1 MLLLMYCFL
10 EGLSMIFFTKPYQTM
25 LIDGYGRFSYQ
36 IMTNYDFHLIVPP
49 SIIVLNSYYII
60 LLTGFSLVL
69 GSIMLILGSKIFKYV
84 ISVILLLTLFIIHN
98 PFLYYKRQE
107 IEFHIEM
114 SLLSIGLISGTILI

>member
-60 LLTGFSLVL
+60 RLTGFSLAL